1 MANNSYITV
10 LSTEDYLEGVLC
22 LVESLRKAR
31 TNYPISVLITNSIST
46 KTEEILKNYNLNV
59 IRKDRINIPDSIKS
73 KNEVGTFSHW
83 TNTFDKLSIF
93 ELTQFNKIVYLDSD
107 MYIRKNIDELFE
119 KENMSATIDR
129 RNGPFIN
136 KEWIKLTSGLMI
148 IEPKKDIISSFLGII
163 TEIES
168 KRDSI
173 GDQDILQEY
182 DNEWEKKENLHL
194 DVKYNMFF
202 PHIDYYTQYC
212 NYKLSDIHIVHFIY
226 SKKPFHLGEKQIPQ
240 YLKFIE
246 DRKRICYGK
255 NKIKSMK
262 DYMLCGSENEEK
274 ILKEYFKILKTIRE
288 DLRKFN

>member
-22 LVESLRKAR
+22 LAESLRKIG
-31 TNYPISVLITNSIST
+31 TKYPISVLITNSISI
-46 KTEEILKNYNLNV
+46 KTEKILKNYNLNV
-59 IRKDRINIPDSIKS
+59 IRKDRINIPNSIKS
-73 KNEVGTFSHW
+73 KNEIGTFSHW
-83 TNTFDKLSIF
+83 TNTFDKLLIF
-93 ELTQFNKIVYLDSD
+93 ELTQFDKIVYLDSD
-107 MYIRKNIDELFE
+107 MYIRENIDELFE

-136 KEWIKLTSGLMI
+136 KEWIKLTSGLMV
-148 IEPKKDIISSFLGII
+148 IEPKKNIISSFLNII

-168 KRDSI
+168 KRESI

-182 DNEWEKKENLHL
+182 DTEWSEKRNLHL

-246 DRKRICYGK
+246 DRKKICYEK
-255 NKIKSMK
+255 NKIKCMK

-274 ILKEYFKILKTIRE
+274 ILKEYFKLVKSIRK
-288 DLRKFN
+288 DLSKFD